1 MNTLVYTLGIKP
13 FDPPRGKVTSHQ
25 IDEQSIPKLI
35 KCPEQAVY
43 ELVLDGCETDLEIAA
58 ELSRSCNGIRI
69 YLDKLVRKELIFRF
83 DMKLSKSRY
92 FDSKTNP
99 AEIINKLRVKLKKE
113 KPSVSEKKDTETRL
127 KYIGLI
133 NAGVNTSIAI
143 ANYCNEEAGTTVTT
157 AAKVT
162 TTLCKM
168 RNESLVNNAQK
179 INGGKTGRQM
189 NVWEVV

>member
-1 MNTLVYTLGIKP
+1 M
-13 FDPPRGKVTSHQ
+13 
-25 IDEQSIPKLI
+25 
-35 KCPEQAVY
+35 
-43 ELVLDGCETDLEIAA
+43 
-58 ELSRSCNGIRI
+58 
-69 YLDKLVRKELIFRF
+69 
-83 DMKLSKSRY
+83 
-92 FDSKTNP
+92 
-99 AEIINKLRVKLKKE
+99 
-113 KPSVSEKKDTETRL
+113 